1 MSKKCKITVNPC
13 KNSGF
18 YKLFTAHMTKQKQN
32 IFIILLSILLLLLIG
47 IVSLGKP
54 NAQEEDFSELVKISL
69 RDVGDKLLR
78 FDQDSTSLVQ
88 PIKELKRYS
97 YQLSFAEPLTIAP
110 DTLVQVIERS
120 FDRSGLPDNYR
131 VMVKQCEDQEVAYS
145 YQMMAQVENTI
156 IACSGRNLPSK
167 CYTIEVKFIDEAQS
181 ASALNIIRYSSIALM
196 SIVLLYI
203 GFRRYQKGSYP
214 DITPTKDISSSN
226 NEGIKVGSFWF
237 VEDQHKLIQESKEI
251 QLSKKECELLAILVA
266 NPNQIVTR
274 DELTKRVWEDNGVY
288 VGRSLDTYIS
298 KLRKKLQA
306 DDGIKITNSHGVG
319 YKLEVV

>member
-1 MSKKCKITVNPC
+1 MRR
-13 KNSGF
+13 
-18 YKLFTAHMTKQKQN
+18 LKQN
-32 IFIILLSILLLLLIG
+32 YSYLVFLSFLLLLLIG
-47 IVSLGKP
+47 IAIIGMPKEE
-54 NAQEEDFSELVKISL
+54 EEDFSELVKISL
-69 RDVGDKLLR
+69 RDIGDQLLR

-88 PIKELKRYS
+88 PVKELKHYT

-110 DTLVQVIERS
+110 DTLVKVIEDR
-120 FDRSGLPDNYR
+120 FDRSELPDNYR
-131 VMVKQCEDQEVAYS
+131 VMVKQCGDEEVAYS

-167 CYTIEVKFIDEAQS
+167 CYTIEVKFIDQANNAGVQS
-181 ASALNIIRYSSIALM
+181 IILYGSIALL
-196 SIVLLYI
+196 SGLLLFM
-203 GFRRYQKGSYP
+203 GFRIYQQQSNSHT
-214 DITPTKDISSSN
+214 ITTKNSLTSTT
-226 NEGIKVGSFWF
+226 EGIKVGSFWF

-266 NPNQIVTR
+266 HPNQIVTR

-306 DDGIKITNSHGVG
+306 DDTIKITNSHGVG
-319 YKLEVV
+319 YTLKII